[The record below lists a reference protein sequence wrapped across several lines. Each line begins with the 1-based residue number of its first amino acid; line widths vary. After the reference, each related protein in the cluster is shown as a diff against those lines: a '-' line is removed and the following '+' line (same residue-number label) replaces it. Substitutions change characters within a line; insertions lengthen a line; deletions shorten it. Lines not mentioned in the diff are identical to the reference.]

1 MRLIDADELLKCKFH
16 PLPYTHI
23 TPTDV
28 DAEAYKRGWNDAL
41 DAVADD
47 APTIDPV
54 RHGRWVKEY
63 DTGAS
68 MLMCSACEA
77 RVIEQAFYNATGTK
91 GRSYCP
97 YCGAKMEAE

>member
-1 MRLIDADELLKCKFH
+1 MRLIDADNILDFIDNAIKTAHGIGLRPAAALYLK
-16 PLPYTHI
+16 
-23 TPTDV
+23 
-28 DAEAYKRGWNDAL
+28 KRIEDE
-41 DAVADD
+41 
-47 APTIDPV
+47 PTIDPV
-54 RHGRWVKEY
+54 RHGRWVREH

-97 YCGAKMEAE
+97 NCGAKMEET